1 MIISKRAVSAV
12 TTRPIFART
21 RFVHVER
28 AAVEVV
34 AIERTHRSFSLRV
47 VVHRDER
54 EATRFTGHTVRHQ
67 MDFVDRAV
75 LFEQILKIVLGGLKR
90 EITYIQFHDVLNWK
104 TTELQSRSR
113 ESGFKPPMSDAHLT
127 IYRAV
132 KLDSLNPI
140 RSVASSE
147 IATNANCAGGGLLL
161 VSLLKLQWTKLVDKG
176 SSSAPFLRGG
186 DG

>member
-140 RSVASSE
+140 SAHYRPCLTKHKLAQPPARS
-147 IATNANCAGGGLLL
+147 
-161 VSLLKLQWTKLVDKG
+161 
-176 SSSAPFLRGG
+176 RGEVNERRTEGQITG
-186 DG
+186 DS